1 MNLSREQIEII
12 NRCRKS
18 VTFFLTHFCKIKHP
32 SAGIL
37 PFRPFKYQKYAL
49 ECFRKYRLNI
59 FRKCRQSG
67 ASKISGAFAT
77 WFALF
82 HPHKRILIVSRVNED
97 AMGFLRENIVFLYE
111 HLPDWMRQLWKPIK
125 QNEHEIT
132 FPNGSV
138 IKSLT
143 SHPDVLR
150 SNASSLNIIDEAA
163 FIQGMDILWAG
174 GWSTL
179 QHGGNVIVVST
190 CVAPDTLVMTADGL
204 KEIKDLAPDAFE
216 GKSDGYYHSNYNGP
230 QIVGVDG
237 LESATKFYKRD
248 AESTKII
255 TTSCNYQ
262 LEASTRHKLMVIN
275 NDTGESC
282 QKFVDELSIGDFLPV
297 KAGHMVFGGDDNIN
311 YVDYDKRYKNR
322 TKSFVVDKI
331 DCDLA
336 YLLGVITAE
345 GHVRTENVLI
355 ACGDDEVLSKCEK
368 WGGVHWKRGRK
379 NQHYVTQS
387 YSPMF
392 VRFLNW
398 LGVENTT
405 ASHKTIPHRLLKCSE
420 PIIRHFLRGLF
431 DGDGCSSTKNR
442 ICLTSTSLKLIK
454 QVRMLLFNY
463 GMHTYLDIA
472 PPGTTKFNRGSHISE
487 HPTKES
493 YRLYVSS
500 MFYNKFYDSIGFGIG
515 RKNDKRQHSLS
526 NSDNVLMPSVVKKL
540 LNEFRKS
547 ANLTIEQMVNLGIS
561 NNVLFGKRTRITKA
575 RLKLFLGKANAPSNQ
590 YFERLSK
597 LCEYDWFNV
606 VAGLKDSS
614 NEVYDFTLP
623 RTHTFIGDCFININT
638 NGVGNWYWGACTD
651 AEAGVNG
658 FNPIVVNWW
667 DMDWAIEYT
676 DPLSKSPKRIAP
688 CDGVRKCRT
697 PEEINKYGQ
706 YWSPWLEEQY
716 RALQE
721 QGESWKFQQ
730 EVLASFIGSGHTVLP
745 KEVIAAMEL
754 SVEDPL
760 YKVAGTQ
767 TYIHP
772 VSGEAEE
779 LDFSF
784 QDPEEG
790 LWVWKQPVLAT
801 PDKRRADVLIEKGAP
816 AHSYVCGV
824 DIATGKGKDYS
835 AIEVFDL
842 DTMEQVAEFMA
853 RVIPRELVR
862 FIDRIARWYNCAAL
876 VIERNNGGDIVIDE
890 MRYNMMYPKLWRK
903 KDINDKPAPASA
915 KTRRR
920 ARPLKVSPYGFMTTQ
935 SSKAALNK
943 YMLDCFR
950 DGDGGYAIYSRRLL
964 KQFNTY
970 VRKRDRVGRD
980 TNRTEAEDGAGNFDD
995 LVMATAL
1002 ALVALSD
1009 GLSID
1014 PSNLMPT
1021 GSNSSYK
1028 SSSGPIILTDAGML
1042 EAQESMADKGGS
1054 QLLMPMS
1061 MSPEDVVEVA
1071 AQRVVDAFTL
1081 QLGGIPMSGATPVV
1095 VPSKFFYEKKDRY

>member
-111 HLPDWMRQLWKPIK
+111 HLPDWMIQLWKPTK

-190 CVAPDTLVMTADGL
+190 
-204 KEIKDLAPDAFE
+204 
-216 GKSDGYYHSNYNGP
+216 
-230 QIVGVDG
+230 
-237 LESATKFYKRD
+237 
-248 AESTKII
+248 
-255 TTSCNYQ
+255 
-262 LEASTRHKLMVIN
+262 
-275 NDTGESC
+275 
-282 QKFVDELSIGDFLPV
+282 
-297 KAGHMVFGGDDNIN
+297 
-311 YVDYDKRYKNR
+311 
-322 TKSFVVDKI
+322 
-331 DCDLA
+331 
-336 YLLGVITAE
+336 
-345 GHVRTENVLI
+345 
-355 ACGDDEVLSKCEK
+355 
-368 WGGVHWKRGRK
+368 
-379 NQHYVTQS
+379 
-387 YSPMF
+387 
-392 VRFLNW
+392 
-398 LGVENTT
+398 
-405 ASHKTIPHRLLKCSE
+405 
-420 PIIRHFLRGLF
+420 
-431 DGDGCSSTKNR
+431 
-442 ICLTSTSLKLIK
+442 
-454 QVRMLLFNY
+454 
-463 GMHTYLDIA
+463 
-472 PPGTTKFNRGSHISE
+472 
-487 HPTKES
+487 
-493 YRLYVSS
+493 
-500 MFYNKFYDSIGFGIG
+500 
-515 RKNDKRQHSLS
+515 
-526 NSDNVLMPSVVKKL
+526 
-540 LNEFRKS
+540 
-547 ANLTIEQMVNLGIS
+547 
-561 NNVLFGKRTRITKA
+561 
-575 RLKLFLGKANAPSNQ
+575 
-590 YFERLSK
+590 
-597 LCEYDWFNV
+597 
-606 VAGLKDSS
+606 
-614 NEVYDFTLP
+614 
-623 RTHTFIGDCFININT
+623 T

-697 PEEINKYGQ
+697 PEEVNKYGQ

-1081 QLGGIPMSGATPVV
+1081 QLGGIPMSGAVPVV
-1095 VPSKFFYEKKDRY
+1095 VPGKFFYEKKDRY